1 MVSKRRAN
9 LESLR
14 MFEAAARHLNFRLA
28 AEELNLTQGA
38 VAQRVRGLEADLAIT
53 LFYRRA
59 RGLDLTDHG
68 RKLQSAVAKGLSLID
83 QAIEEFV
90 PQQQSITVSLTPS
103 LASKWL
109 VPRLATISLQHPE
122 IDLKITATEDLA
134 TFQGDGV
141 DLAVRQGHPPFG
153 EGLVSHKLSSLKLCA
168 VCAPE
173 YAKKVGDVSD
183 LADLVNHR
191 LIQDSH
197 RHWEGLLADA
207 DLKAD
212 RPFLQFNQTALAMDA
227 ASLGQGIALVPNLI
241 LEGDVA
247 NSRLVSLWEIEH
259 SNLAGF
265 HIVHPSGPNGT
276 RDQVVAWMLSSANK
290 A

>member
-1 MVSKRRAN
+1 
-9 LESLR
+9 

-38 VAQRVRGLEADLAIT
+38 VAQRVRGLEADLAVT
-53 LFYRRA
+53 LFYRKA

-83 QAIEEFV
+83 QTIEEFA

-109 VPRLATISLQHPE
+109 VPRLATFSLQHPE
-122 IDLKITATEDLA
+122 IDLKITATENLA

-153 EGLVSHKLSSLKLCA
+153 DDLLSHALSSLRLCA
-168 VCAPE
+168 VCASD
-173 YAKKVGDVSD
+173 YAEQVGDVTD
-183 LADLVNHR
+183 LADLVHHR

-197 RHWEGLLADA
+197 RHWEGLLEDA
-207 DLKAD
+207 GHKPD

-227 ASLGQGIALVPNLI
+227 ASLGQGIALVPDLI
-241 LEGDVA
+241 LEGDLA
-247 NSRLVSLWEIEH
+247 SNRLVSLWDIEPRH
-259 SNLAGF
+259 LAGF
-265 HIVHPSGPNGT
+265 HIVHPSGPNRT